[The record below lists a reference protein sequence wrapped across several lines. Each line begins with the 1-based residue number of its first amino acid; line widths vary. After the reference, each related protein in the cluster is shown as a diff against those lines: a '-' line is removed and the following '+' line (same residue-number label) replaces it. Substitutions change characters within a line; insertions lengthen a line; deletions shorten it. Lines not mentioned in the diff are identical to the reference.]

1 MGLCNVLA
9 VAVTKAAARM
19 CVEIVRDKVH
29 EATWEVRD
37 LRRLAFA
44 EVFSGPRAPL
54 TQAVISRLLDPEGR
68 SG

>member
-37 LRRLAFA
+37 LRRLAFT
-44 EVFSGPRAPL
+44 EVFSGSRAPL

-68 SG
+68 GG